1 MNIKQPPTLS
11 FSEAFNSATSKIFQF
26 NGRARRSEYW
36 WMMVLLLAV
45 NVILT
50 PFIGF
55 LVDLATIPLTFRRLH
70 DTGRSGWWWGIYTI
84 LRIAFGVSFVYDLVM
99 TSLNAENMRGYEE
112 ELAFALLAKYAI
124 WLVVIGIYKIVLI
137 VFMCMDSD
145 IDENKYG
152 KSPKYVDSDA
162 Q

>member
-1 MNIKQPPTLS
+1 MDDGAAVSGQRHSDSVYRFPCRFGDNPFDVPAASRHGTK
-11 FSEAFNSATSKIFQF
+11 
-26 NGRARRSEYW
+26 R
-36 WMMVLLLAV
+36 MVV
-45 NVILT
+45 
-50 PFIGF
+50 
-55 LVDLATIPLTFRRLH
+55 
-70 DTGRSGWWWGIYTI
+70 GIYTI